1 MYEFLQFEL
10 NLREIA
16 RAPLTDD
23 SLKETSQKPHHPALL
38 RDPRGCEI
46 RKGSRDHRFT
56 RAVSTTF
63 STRSGSQ
70 SVYATVSV

>member
-23 SLKETSQKPHHPALL
+23 SLKETSQKLIIL
-38 RDPRGCEI
+38 RCFAIPGAAKSE
-46 RKGSRDHRFT
+46 KGRAITGSHEQSAQRSAHDQDHSPCT
-56 RAVSTTF
+56 PL
-63 STRSGSQ
+63 
-70 SVYATVSV
+70 